1 MSKTIKGRL
10 KHLDKYISQKWK
22 EHYWHFIC
30 KYSHKVDWK
39 NISQNPNIT
48 MEVIE
53 NHTDK
58 PWNLPRRIQIFENFQ
73 ILFDL
78 SILIYSTY
86 STHSFIFVSIYP
98 LSFNATLTSSLSVSV
113 VFIPRFSIITLIILP
128 ISSLSEICIFT
139 LSE

>member
-10 KHLDKYISQKWK
+10 SNLDKYIQRKWE

-30 KYSHKVDWK
+30 KYNHKVDWK

-48 MEVIE
+48 MKMID
-53 NHTDK
+53 NSSDK
-58 PWNLPRRIQIFENFQ
+58 PWNWPRRIQIFENFQ